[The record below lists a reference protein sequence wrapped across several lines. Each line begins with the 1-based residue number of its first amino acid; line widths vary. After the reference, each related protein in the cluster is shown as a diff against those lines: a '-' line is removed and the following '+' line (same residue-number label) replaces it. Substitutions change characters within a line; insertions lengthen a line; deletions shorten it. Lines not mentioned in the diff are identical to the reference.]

1 MAVAVRPRMNG
12 DPAFLRAKL
21 DRVMEPHV
29 RPLNT
34 LIARWNEAGRPVPW
48 ADPDSGGTASRI
60 LFLHESPGP
69 AAAAAH
75 GSGVISAD
83 NDDQTAQRFWR
94 LSHQVGLDRQ
104 IFINWNVVPW
114 YVSAT
119 RSVATPTPWTPER
132 PCRTCTSSSPRWPGC
147 ASLW

>member
-1 MAVAVRPRMNG
+1 VTVAERPRMND

-29 RPLNT
+29 RPLNE
-34 LIARWNEAGRPVPW
+34 LIVGWNQSGRMVPW

-69 AAAAAH
+69 AAAAGH
-75 GSGVISAD
+75 GSGVISPD
-83 NDDQTAQRFWR
+83 NKDQTAKRFWR
-94 LSHQVGLDRQ
+94 LSQLADLDRGS
-104 IFINWNVVPW
+104 FINWNVVPW

-119 RSVATPTPWTPER
+119 ATVANPTEPSR
-132 PCRTCTSSSPRWPGC
+132 CARTCRRGSSSGSWLIPEDR
-147 ASLW
+147 